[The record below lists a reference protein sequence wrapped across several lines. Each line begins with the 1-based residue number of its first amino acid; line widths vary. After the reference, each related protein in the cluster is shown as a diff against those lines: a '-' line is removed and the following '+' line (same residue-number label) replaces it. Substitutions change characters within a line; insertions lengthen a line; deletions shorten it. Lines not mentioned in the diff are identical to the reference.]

1 MRHPIE
7 SVLREID
14 SLPNP
19 ADTANAAAATAT
31 VTLKV
36 PDRLSLR
43 GNSVPS
49 DIALSILADRLLAKG
64 YEPDG
69 VEATED
75 GQLVRCR
82 PVTAG

>member
-14 SLPNP
+14 SLPE
-19 ADTANAAAATAT
+19 ATAI
-31 VTLKV
+31 VILKV
-36 PDRLSLR
+36 PDRLSLQ
-43 GNSVPS
+43 GNSVPP
-49 DIALSILADRLLAKG
+49 DIALSILADRLMAKG

-75 GQLVRCR
+75 GQLVRCK
-82 PVTAG
+82 PATAG

>member
-14 SLPNP
+14 SLPNA
-19 ADTANAAAATAT
+19 ADTTAA

-36 PDRLSLR
+36 PDRLSLQ

-49 DIALSILADRLLAKG
+49 DIALSILADRLLTKG

-69 VEATED
+69 VEAIED
-75 GQLVRCR
+75 GQLVRCK
-82 PVTAG
+82 PATAG

>member
-14 SLPNP
+14 SLPE
-19 ADTANAAAATAT
+19 AGDTKAI

-36 PDRLSLR
+36 PDRLSFQ

-49 DIALSILADRLLAKG
+49 DIALSILADRLLTKG

-75 GQLVRCR
+75 GQLVRCK
-82 PVTAG
+82 PASAG

>member
-14 SLPNP
+14 SLP
-19 ADTANAAAATAT
+19 DAAVATAT

-36 PDRLSLR
+36 PDRLSLQ

-49 DIALSILADRLLAKG
+49 DIALSILADRLLTKG

-69 VEATED
+69 FEAIED
-75 GQLVRCR
+75 GQLVRCK
-82 PVTAG
+82 PASAG

>member
-14 SLPNP
+14 SLPE
-19 ADTANAAAATAT
+19 ATAI

-36 PDRLSLR
+36 PDRLSLQ
-43 GNSVPS
+43 GNSVPP
-49 DIALSILADRLLAKG
+49 DIALTILADRLLAKG

-69 VEATED
+69 FEATED
-75 GQLVRCR
+75 GQLVRCK
-82 PVTAG
+82 PASAG

>member
-14 SLPNP
+14 SLPNA
-19 ADTANAAAATAT
+19 ADTTAT
-31 VTLKV
+31 VMLKV
-36 PDRLSLR
+36 PDRLSLQ

-69 VEATED
+69 FEAIED
-75 GQLVRCR
+75 GQLVRCK
-82 PVTAG
+82 PASAG